1 VASLFPHAW
10 VEWLARLGNG
20 CRSTCKEGHESYFP
34 PFVVLRFIMAKQIV
48 ARLIMVSERL
58 LSCPDSAAYPLAF
71 PLSVLNKLGR
81 KHSCH
86 LKPLLSCVFLFD

>member
-1 VASLFPHAW
+1 
-10 VEWLARLGNG
+10 
-20 CRSTCKEGHESYFP
+20 
-34 PFVVLRFIMAKQIV
+34 MAKQIV